1 MARVRIVFQ
10 GGVQLGPKFNKNLQR
25 HADNVRR
32 SAQGAAQDA
41 RDEFLERGRA
51 DIAGAGNFGSRWTEG
66 LMARITQGGG
76 NIVINVSH
84 AVSYFM
90 VHQRGA
96 VIRGKPLLWIPLSFA
111 EDAKGVR
118 ARDFPGGL
126 FRVDRKRGGA
136 PLLLAIK
143 DGRPK
148 YFGKEQVRIPK
159 RFHVLEIG
167 REIGR
172 KLKDFYKRRFVS
184 ERRAGGN

>member
-96 VIRGKPLLWIPLSFA
+96 VIRGKPLLWIP
-111 EDAKGVR
+111 
-118 ARDFPGGL
+118 
-126 FRVDRKRGGA
+126 
-136 PLLLAIK
+136 IK

-172 KLKDFYKRRFVS
+172 KLKNFYKRRFVS
-184 ERRAGGN
+184 ERRAGGD